1 MAQDIKNI
9 FFLGMSGGIHRI
21 TYTTVAHDG
30 NILCLGISAHIQQ
43 RAVNT
48 YVAQNTN
55 ICIISGG
62 AAHYSVCSIFVSVS
76 MVPSLTL
83 AKKFFQHKNVF
94 SKKFIIRLKNEK
106 V

>member
-1 MAQDIKNI
+1 
-9 FFLGMSGGIHRI
+9 MSGSIHRI
-21 TYTTVAHDG
+21 AYTTVAHDIR

-55 ICIISGG
+55 ICTISGV

>member
-1 MAQDIKNI
+1 
-9 FFLGMSGGIHRI
+9 MSGSIHRI
-21 TYTTVAHDG
+21 TYTTVAHDIR

-55 ICIISGG
+55 ICTISGV

-83 AKKFFQHKNVF
+83 AKKVF
-94 SKKFIIRLKNEK
+94 ST
-106 V
+106 